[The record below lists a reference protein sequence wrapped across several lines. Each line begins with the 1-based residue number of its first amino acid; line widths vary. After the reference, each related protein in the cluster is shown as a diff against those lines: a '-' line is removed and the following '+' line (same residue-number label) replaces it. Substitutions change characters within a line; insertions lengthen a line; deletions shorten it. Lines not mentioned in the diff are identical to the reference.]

1 RRDTGSR
8 HGPPNPPT
16 ATTARDSFPAARPR
30 RRLQQQK
37 VQFSCGGAYTF
48 PAMKI
53 MRLAVLLVAALTVA
67 RPVAAQRYSAVR
79 DGEIV
84 RLTDRTTDT
93 SVSIL
98 PSVGNIA
105 FEMVVKGHN
114 VLRFPHA
121 SLADFKAM
129 PNATGIPF
137 MGPWANRLDEQAFYA
152 NGRRYAFDMSLGNIR
167 GAIPIHGFVTA
178 TDQWR
183 VKEWRASGE
192 GAWLTSRLEFA
203 RQPLWMKQWPFA
215 HTIEM
220 TYRLSNGQLE
230 VDTEITNQ
238 SADAMPVAI
247 GFHPYFQ
254 LTDSAR
260 DDW

>member
-1 RRDTGSR
+1 
-8 HGPPNPPT
+8 
-16 ATTARDSFPAARPR
+16 
-30 RRLQQQK
+30 
-37 VQFSCGGAYTF
+37 
-48 PAMKI
+48 MKI

-152 NGRRYAFDMSLGNIR
+152 NGKKYAFDMELGNVR
-167 GAIPIHGFVTA
+167 GTIPIHGFLT
-178 TDQWR
+178 TNDQWQVVE
-183 VKEWRASGE
+183 VKADPTS
-192 GAWLTSRLEFA
+192 AWVTSPTF
-203 RQPLWMKQWPFA
+203 
-215 HTIEM
+215 
-220 TYRLSNGQLE
+220 S
-230 VDTEITNQ
+230 V
-238 SADAMPVAI
+238 
-247 GFHPYFQ
+247 
-254 LTDSAR
+254 
-260 DDW
+260 